1 MSLALDLDTV
11 MTILLIRFALIVA
24 AVSVLVIIAFT
35 ILIVLKRGGQL
46 AAVRRRVEAVVRNQL
61 RAQRAAGPP
70 TDRPTPGRRGVLSA
84 LDRITKGG
92 GRT

>member
-35 ILIVLKRGGQL
+35 ILIVLKRSGQL
-46 AAVRRRVEAVVRNQL
+46 GAIRRRVETVVRNQL
-61 RAQRAAGPP
+61 RARAAGLP
-70 TDRPTPGRRGVLSA
+70 TDRPNPGRRGVLSA